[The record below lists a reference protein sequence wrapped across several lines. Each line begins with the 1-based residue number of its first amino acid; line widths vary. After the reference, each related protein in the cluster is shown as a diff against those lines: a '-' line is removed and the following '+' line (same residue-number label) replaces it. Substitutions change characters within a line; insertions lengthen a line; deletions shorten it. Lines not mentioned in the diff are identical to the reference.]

1 MFYAPLTVGVI
12 IAGHDRRHSGGKP
25 ELSASEGRKR
35 LLPFQLTAAAEGE
48 RMCIF
53 DELVFKL
60 PTLEM
65 IPVAVVAG
73 KAWTTHRSVCQ
84 IWSYSEE
91 ALGRLQGHLRITKHG
106 VKTCLKTKP
115 NLAGSLWRKTLVR
128 LLECLKKKQVDVL
141 KIHISTW
148 EKHCGNTKK

>member
-25 ELSASEGRKR
+25 ELSASERRKR

-53 DELVFKL
+53 DGLVFKL
-60 PTLEM
+60 ATLEM

-73 KAWTTHRSVCQ
+73 KA
-84 IWSYSEE
+84 
-91 ALGRLQGHLRITKHG
+91 
-106 VKTCLKTKP
+106 
-115 NLAGSLWRKTLVR
+115 
-128 LLECLKKKQVDVL
+128 
-141 KIHISTW
+141 
-148 EKHCGNTKK
+148 